1 MRGSRAQQG
10 FALLSVTL
18 MSLLLGSQW
27 LFAIEQR
34 QQRQLTA
41 LALFVDDITDRRNLI
56 RALAIQLERMPTAS
70 ELTASQQDAG
80 IVWDYEIDNWQPHSL
95 RWTLLVPHQAWQT
108 RLVNQTGGAVHGR
121 QWSSWE
127 TLPTTA
133 D

>member
-1 MRGSRAQQG
+1 M
-10 FALLSVTL
+10 LSVTL

-27 LFAIEQR
+27 LFAVEQQ

-56 RALAIQLERMPTAS
+56 RALAIQLERMPTAA

-80 IVWDYEIDNWQPHSL
+80 IVWDYQIENWQPHSL
-95 RWTLLVPHQAWQT
+95 RWILQLPHQAWQT

-121 QWSSWE
+121 QWSSQE
-127 TLPTTA
+127 SLPTTA